1 MKREWKD
8 SSLNLK
14 IFSLLFLV
22 DCSGTNPCVNGG
34 ICENA
39 ACTCSSEYTGNLCGD
54 GKIFEDV
61 IIVSGGGGNTFT
73 TFEMIICIRVSTNNY
88 KLSVISLMLRDNKV
102 KYTSTDVTYSKQGL
116 QMII

>member
-8 SSLNLK
+8 SSLNLR

-61 IIVSGGGGNTFT
+61 IILFFLGGG
-73 TFEMIICIRVSTNNY
+73 EIHSPLL
-88 KLSVISLMLRDNKV
+88 K
-102 KYTSTDVTYSKQGL
+102 
-116 QMII
+116 

>member
-1 MKREWKD
+1 MHFEFLREKRMERFVIKFED
-8 SSLNLK
+8 
-14 IFSLLFLV
+14 IFSPLLV

-61 IIVSGGGGNTFT
+61 IIFFFFFFFFGGGGEYIHHFWND
-73 TFEMIICIRVSTNNY
+73 Y
-88 KLSVISLMLRDNKV
+88 L
-102 KYTSTDVTYSKQGL
+102 Y
-116 QMII
+116 